1 MDEIRG
7 LEYYISGY
15 VRVFRVLR
23 AERKR
28 DDAII
33 AGPAIALTLR
43 LVPAEV
49 ALCVAMVQLNRQ
61 ILLNILDSKMISF
74 EYY

>member
-15 VRVFRVLR
+15 VRLFRVLR

-33 AGPAIALTLR
+33 AGPAIALRLR

-49 ALCVAMVQLNRQ
+49 ALCVAMQLNRQ
-61 ILLNILDSKMISF
+61 IQLNILDTKVILF